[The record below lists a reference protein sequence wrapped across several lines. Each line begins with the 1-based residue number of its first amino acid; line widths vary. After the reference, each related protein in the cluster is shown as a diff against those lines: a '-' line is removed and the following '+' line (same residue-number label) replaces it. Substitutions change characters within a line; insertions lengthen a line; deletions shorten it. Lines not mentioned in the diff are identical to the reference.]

1 EIATSF
7 NELSLEP
14 EINLSVDNQEI
25 IQASETVENS
35 IQKIVK
41 TALSST
47 QEFDTFLQNILTGL
61 TSLSLDEPINIEI
74 NSGETQEK
82 IHS

>member
-1 EIATSF
+1 M
-7 NELSLEP
+7 
-14 EINLSVDNQEI
+14 DNQEI

-35 IQKIVK
+35 IQQIVK

-74 NSGETQEK
+74 NSGETQERS
-82 IHS
+82 IQLRQALTL